1 MGTLPTSYSN
11 PKGKNKMKPT
21 FALVVVLFAAATL
34 ADECQIYRGA
44 VEKLAVEI
52 ASRQPRPESLSAPDG
67 VCEDGEG
74 WACSRDCQCG
84 YGVHHQY
91 WHWQPP
97 GYLPVCHGRHWCWQR
112 LCRLCLL
119 GDELRGCGLLEAQAV
134 DYKFEIT
141 LINFK

>member
-1 MGTLPTSYSN
+1 MGTLPTSYS
-11 PKGKNKMKPT
+11 PQRQKE
-21 FALVVVLFAAATL
+21 
-34 ADECQIYRGA
+34 DEAHFCSCCGDCLQTAETGISVSSGWCLRRRRG
-44 VEKLAVEI
+44 LGL
-52 ASRQPRPESLSAPDG
+52 Q
-67 VCEDGEG
+67 
-74 WACSRDCQCG
+74 WRDCQCG

-119 GDELRGCGLLEAQAV
+119 GDELRGCELLEAQAV